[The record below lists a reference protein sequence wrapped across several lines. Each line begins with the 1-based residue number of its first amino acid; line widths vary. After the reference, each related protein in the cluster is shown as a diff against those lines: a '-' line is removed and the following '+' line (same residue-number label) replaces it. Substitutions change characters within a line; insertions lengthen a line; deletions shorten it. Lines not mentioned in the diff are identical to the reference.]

1 MFTKGLNKT
10 AGIGSAIGGALNRA
24 STVGGKLLSKAT
36 NVGKAAYPKAVGA
49 ASSVTKAV
57 VPKPVRQAIGQ
68 QANDFKKALKRS

>member
-1 MFTKGLNKT
+1 MFTKGLQKT
-10 AGIGSAIGGALNRA
+10 ASIGSTLGGALNRA

-36 NVGKAAYPKAVGA
+36 GAAKVPYSKAVGA

-68 QANDFKKALKRS
+68 QANDFKKSFKR